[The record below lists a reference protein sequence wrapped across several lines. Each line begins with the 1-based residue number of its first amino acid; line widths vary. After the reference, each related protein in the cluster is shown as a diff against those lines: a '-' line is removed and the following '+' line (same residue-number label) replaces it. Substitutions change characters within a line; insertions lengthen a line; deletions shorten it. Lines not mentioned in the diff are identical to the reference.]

1 MGMARMPL
9 NFIDLF
15 LSAQVI
21 EPPAISQIGKLF
33 PLLKISYLQRWAA
46 IMYFFSFYKSKIKFE
61 KSW

>member
-33 PLLKISYLQRWAA
+33 PLLKSRIFKDGQQ
-46 IMYFFSFYKSKIKFE
+46 
-61 KSW
+61 